1 MQNRIWVVTGLAALV
16 ISVLIPSSQLR
27 AEGPLAR
34 FTVEAGDYVR
44 IDTPVSVSLEDLPEA
59 LSDSGLR
66 LVEVK
71 GRRRSRVSVQVE
83 RGNPDR
89 LWWVLGGKTKA
100 GGKRVFELFR
110 GRRRKY
116 GAEQRTKRGAAVSV
130 RRDDE
135 HYEIWHEGDKV
146 LRYNHAEVPEPEGES
161 PLYRRSGFIHP
172 LWSPKGTVL
181 TNIHPEDHIHHV
193 GIWMPWTKT
202 KFEGKSVD
210 FWNLGA
216 GQGTVR
222 FVRYLGTREGLVF
235 GGFEVEQEHVVLKME
250 RGEKVVLREVWD
262 VRVYNVGGSGRGY
275 WLWDFKSTQ
284 RCIADS
290 PLYQKEYH
298 YGGFGFRGPNEWDEE
313 NAEYLTSEGKN
324 RRNGH
329 GTRARWCDTSGEIN
343 GWEGVTFY
351 SHPEN
356 FEHPEPMRLW
366 PEGQV
371 FFNFAPSQ
379 AGDWVMVPGKDYVF
393 RYRLYVHD
401 GKVNVGDAERIWQDY
416 SEAPK
421 VTVERLVKDRT
432 IVLFDGRGDL
442 SKWTAGKGTK
452 IGWEVSEGQLRVVP
466 ESGSIW
472 TKRAF
477 RDFKLHVEFRTP
489 DVRSSVGEGGR
500 GNSGVYIQKRYEVQ
514 ILDSFGLSPKNNECG
529 SLYKFRA
536 PDWNVCKKPG
546 EWQTYDITFYAARFK
561 GGEKVRNARITVVHN
576 GVVVHNDVEL
586 EDKTGA
592 GDPEGPAGGPIL
604 LQDHKNA
611 VCFRNIRIVP
621 L

>member
-1 MQNRIWVVTGLAALV
+1 MQNRVWVVTGLAAL
-16 ISVLIPSSQLR
+16 SVCVFIPVGELR
-27 AEGPLAR
+27 AARPLAR

-44 IDTPVSVSLEDLPEA
+44 IDTPVSVSLENLPEA
-59 LSDSGLR
+59 LSGSVLR
-66 LVEVK
+66 LEEVK
-71 GRRRSRVSVQVE
+71 GRRRSRVFSQVE
-83 RGNPDR
+83 HGNPDR
-89 LWWVLGGKTKA
+89 LWWVLGGKTEA

-116 GAEQRTKRGAAVSV
+116 GTEQPTEQGPAVSV
-130 RRDDE
+130 RRGDE
-135 HYEIWHEGDKV
+135 HYEICHDGEKV
-146 LRYNHAEVPEPEGES
+146 LRYNHGEVPEPEGAS
-161 PLYRRSGFIHP
+161 SLYRRSGFIHP

-181 TNIHPEDHIHHV
+181 TNIHPEDHLHHV

-210 FWNLGA
+210 FWNLGS

-235 GGFEVEQEHVVLKME
+235 GGFEAEQEHVALKTE
-250 RGEKVVLREVWD
+250 GGEKVVLREVWD
-262 VRVYNVGGSGRGY
+262 VRAYNVGGSGRGY
-275 WLWDFKSTQ
+275 RLWDFKSTQ
-284 RCIADS
+284 RCVADS
-290 PLYQKEYH
+290 PLYQKKYH

-324 RRNGH
+324 RKDGH
-329 GTRARWCDTSGEIN
+329 ATRGRWCDTSGEID
-343 GWEGVTFY
+343 GWEGVTFF

-379 AGDWVMVPGKDYVF
+379 AGDWVMEPGKDYVF
-393 RYRLYVHD
+393 RYRIYVHD
-401 GKVNVGDAERIWQDY
+401 GKVNVADAERIWQDY
-416 SEAPK
+416 SEPPK

-432 IVLFDGRGDL
+432 IVLFDGTGDL

-452 IGWEVSEGQLRVVP
+452 IGWEVSDGQLRVVP

-477 RDFKLHVEFRTP
+477 TDFKLHVEFRTP
-489 DVRSSVGEGGR
+489 DVRSGAGEGGR

-514 ILDSFGLSPKNNECG
+514 ILDSFGRERRNNECG

-536 PDWNVCKKPG
+536 PDRNVCKKPG
-546 EWQTYDITFYAARFK
+546 QWQTYDITFYAARFK
-561 GGEKVRNARITVVHN
+561 GDEKVENARITVVHN

-592 GDPEGPAGGPIL
+592 GDPEGPDAGPIL